1 MSSSGTNDA
10 ARGEAWKAMALPA
23 YEVSEFTPQ
32 ITTEFRGIK
41 IWAPAKIGRGA
52 QVRIPLF
59 GVVQLGES
67 ELAEMGI
74 EDRHPLRAVV
84 VGAVAAGTYAPFVGN
99 AVLQAPL
106 LPAEDGDPVREVFA
120 VDLVEAAGVPP
131 AVGKYFVFAS
141 VGPFVAEPVTVEV
154 VG

>member
-1 MSSSGTNDA
+1 MSSSGSNEA
-10 ARGEAWKAMALPA
+10 PKAEAWAAMALPS
-23 YEVSEFTPQ
+23 YEKSEFTP
-32 ITTEFRGIK
+32 EAAADFRGIRIRAPEK
-41 IWAPAKIGRGA
+41 IKRSPRM
-52 QVRIPLF
+52 RIPLF
-59 GVVQLGES
+59 GIVQLGES
-67 ELAEMGI
+67 DLAEIGI

-84 VGAVAAGTYAPFVGN
+84 VGAIVAGTYVPFVGN

-120 VDLVEAAGVPP
+120 VDLCEAAGMPP
-131 AVGKYFVFAS
+131 GVGKYFVFAS